1 MKVKEN
7 RITPEKVGA
16 ALGIS
21 AQAVRAAMDSGKL
34 NIGIITETESGQKS
48 YIITP
53 KQVYEET
60 GVKLNGYE
68 PPPVVNAKIDY
79 DVLADR
85 IIKRSIAAIRERK
98 DD

>member
-1 MKVKEN
+1 MKIKEN

-34 NIGIITETESGQKS
+34 NIGIVTETESGQKS

-53 KQVYEET
+53 KQVYEAT

-68 PPPVVNAKIDY
+68 PPPVVNTGIDY
-79 DVLADR
+79 NELASR
-85 IIKRSIAAIRERK
+85 IIQQAVKAIREGK